1 MAFQLISAREAQ
13 KLMKFSDYVVID
25 MRNHGEYDRG
35 HIAGGNQFALSISG
49 SIYREASG
57 KQTLY
62 SLLQSWFR
70 QHDRR
75 EKDVRCRPGCFKYR
89 WWNFIIQRTLIC
101 IKGKNSEITQ
111 GVSCL

>member
-35 HIAGGNQFALSISG
+35 HIAGAINLPYQFLDQYI
-49 SIYREASG
+49 EKHSG

-62 SLLQSWFR
+62 SLLQPWFR

-89 WWNFIIQRTLIC
+89 WWNFIIQRTFIC
-101 IKGKNSEITQ
+101 IKRKNSEITQ